1 MKSNRTLVNVYST
14 ESVITVEN
22 CAKRIRSDLRS
33 WGQQEVYRGISAEG
47 RVCTPVAV
55 RACSACAGDY
65 EDPDRTAW
73 TPGESEDDEGQR
85 TPGTSAEEFPAET

>member
-22 CAKRIRSDLRS
+22 CAKRFRSDL
-33 WGQQEVYRGISAEG
+33 GQQKVYRGISADG
-47 RVCTPVAV
+47 SVCTPVAV